1 MRWKAALLR
10 RVIVSRMLRPSNSLL
25 GSSRAARRA
34 NLRAERVKSLGHA
47 ARGIRSLVSGVFALT
62 VDLVLLWALPF
73 VYLASAYLALDLPAR
88 WLAHREA
95 WGGWGV
101 VIFAAALVVGLIGL
115 ARALQDSTPVA
126 PVRPKF
132 ARAMFAISW
141 LAGLLLTIGDLAS

>member
-1 MRWKAALLR
+1 MRWKAARLR

-34 NLRAERVKSLGHA
+34 NLRAERVKALGHA
-47 ARGIRSLVSGVFALT
+47 ARGVRGLVGGVVALT

-73 VYLASAYLALDLPAR
+73 VYLASSYLALDLPAR
-88 WLAHREA
+88 WLAHRDT

-101 VIFAAALVVGLIGL
+101 PVFVAALVIALVGL
-115 ARALQDSTPVA
+115 ARALQEAAPIA
-126 PVRPKF
+126 PVRPQF
-132 ARAMFAISW
+132 AKAMLGLSW

>member
-1 MRWKAALLR
+1 M
-10 RVIVSRMLRPSNSLL
+10 RPSEGLL

-34 NLRAERVKSLGHA
+34 TLRAERVKALGHA
-47 ARGIRSLVSGVFALT
+47 ARGLRGLVSGLVAFT

-73 VYLASAYLALDLPAR
+73 VYLASSYLALDLPAR

-95 WGGWGV
+95 WGRWGV
-101 VIFAAALVVGLIGL
+101 LVFVGAVVVGLIGL
-115 ARALQDSTPVA
+115 ARALQESTPVA

-132 ARAMFAISW
+132 ARAMFAVSW